1 MIPLLPQNDPSCAS
15 RIAELVRARDEYRF
29 DYSYHDTLQLP
40 ELPLAD
46 KIDAN
51 YYTGLG
57 RMSLKAAVNKV
68 EASGDLHDAHHDPHT
83 PHDLLG
89 RLKRIGDNA
98 LDFVRGLADQV
109 SGEADASNNAHPV
122 ASLSEYDRAYQSL
135 PAPLSMGQTDNDEF
149 FAWQALAG
157 CNPIMLERMTAVP
170 EKLALTQ
177 DLYRA
182 SVGDHDSLEQGL
194 REGRVFVADYA
205 DLEGVQAGT
214 TDGRQKFV
222 WAPIAVY
229 AWRPNHLDQPGA
241 LVPVCVQ
248 IGQTA
253 GSKVFSP
260 ADGVSW
266 RMAKA
271 VVAVADSQVQG
282 LMTHFGACHLVMEAV
297 AIAMKRQ
304 LAPQH
309 PLRLLLTKHTEN
321 TLLANDYCKTSLTN
335 PGGVVDRL
343 QAQVLSD
350 SMRLCQQAVSRFR
363 LMASSPLEDGARR
376 GVLDTRAL
384 PIYPHRDDQILVWR
398 AVEKWI
404 DSYVRLYYGSDAEVE
419 RDVELQGFVAEL
431 GADDGGR
438 LQDIGPVVTVSRLVD
453 LMARVVFRASAFHA
467 TINYSLYDFTY
478 APNGPTSAFG
488 PGPEGGDGEPDL
500 LKMLPPWNIAYEVIQ
515 IYWALQTRLNRLGLY
530 EHSFSD
536 DRLLPALEAFRAALS
551 EIDARIDR
559 TNASRPWPYVF
570 SKPALITESIHV

>member
-1 MIPLLPQNDPSCAS
+1 MIPLLPQNDPTVSS
-15 RIAELVRARDEYRF
+15 RIAELTRARGEYTF
-29 DYSYHDTLQLP
+29 DYAYHDTLQLP
-40 ELPLAD
+40 TLPLVD
-46 KIDAN
+46 KIDAS
-51 YYTGLG
+51 YYIGLG
-57 RMSLKAAVNKV
+57 RMSLRAAVNKV
-68 EASGDLHDAHHDPHT
+68 EASGDLHDAAHDPHE

-89 RLKRIGDNA
+89 RLKRMGGNA
-98 LDFVRGLADQV
+98 LEFVRGIAEQA
-109 SGEADASNNAHPV
+109 SGGADAANNAHPV
-122 ASLSEYDRAYQSL
+122 ATMSEYDRAYQSL
-135 PAPLSMGQTDNDEF
+135 PAPLAVGQTDNDEF
-149 FAWQALAG
+149 FAWQAIAG
-157 CNPIMLERMTAVP
+157 CNPIMLERMTALP
-170 EKLALTQ
+170 AKLALTPA
-177 DLYRA
+177 LYRA
-182 SVGDHDSLEQGL
+182 SVGDHDSLDQGL
-194 REGRVFVADYA
+194 REGRVFIADYA
-205 DLEGVQAGT
+205 ALEDVRAGT
-214 TDGRQKFV
+214 TDGHQKFV

-229 AWRPNHLDQPGA
+229 AWRPNHLDRPGA

-248 IGQTA
+248 VGQTA
-253 GSKVFSP
+253 QSKVFSP

-271 VVAVADSQVQG
+271 VVAVADSQIQG

-304 LAPQH
+304 LAHQH

-343 QAQVLSD
+343 QAQTLAD
-350 SMRLCQQAVSRFR
+350 SMRLCQQAVSSFR
-363 LMASSPLEDGARR
+363 LMASSPLEDCTRR

-404 DSYVRLYYGSDAEVE
+404 DAYVRLYYESDAAVVH
-419 RDVELQGFVAEL
+419 DAELQGFVAEL

-438 LQDIGPVVTVSRLVD
+438 LKDIGPVVTVSRLVD
-453 LMARVVFRASAFHA
+453 LMARIVFRASAFHA

-488 PGPEGGDGEPDL
+488 PGPEGNDGEADL

-515 IYWALQTRLNRLGLY
+515 IYWALQARLNRLGLY
-530 EHSFSD
+530 QNSFSD
-536 DRLLPALEAFRAALS
+536 NRLLPALEAFRAALS

-559 TNASRPWPYVF
+559 SNASRPWPYVF